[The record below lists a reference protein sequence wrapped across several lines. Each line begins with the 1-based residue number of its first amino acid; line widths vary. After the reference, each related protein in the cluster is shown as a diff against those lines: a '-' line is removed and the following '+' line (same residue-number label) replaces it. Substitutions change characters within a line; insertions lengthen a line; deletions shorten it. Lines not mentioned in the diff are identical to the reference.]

1 MFRATLSSAFGQTIF
16 HFNLEEDSQMTNVT
30 SRQFTLVTFYTPGSF
45 MPNESTKEVPGLD
58 TEQIAAM
65 APKNAYSFIVQE
77 FIEKTTTVD
86 GEDLKKTEAAGQA
99 HRYYIGGKLY
109 TVDELKAEFTDDS
122 KSTLISNMEGNDWPK
137 VILCRTGN
145 WQPL

>member
-1 MFRATLSSAFGQTIF
+1 
-16 HFNLEEDSQMTNVT
+16 MTNVT

-77 FIEKTTTVD
+77 FSEKTTTVD
-86 GEDLKKTEAAGQA
+86 GEDFSKKEAVGEPQ
-99 HRYYIGGKLY
+99 RFYLGGDLY
-109 TVDELKAEFTDDS
+109 TVDELKEKFAGDHS
-122 KSTLISNMEGNDWPK
+122 KETLIANFEGNDWPK
-137 VILCRTGN
+137 AILCRTGN
-145 WQPL
+145 WQPFYDDDVLLEVAA